1 MFTKQE
7 APQATSLSF
16 FLIMARVTVLVRLGP
31 EAPVDPFEMSD
42 VEYRQM
48 VEAIEPERVFDEIDE
63 ELSGIHRAFVRYI
76 VPKHESRTTLDAF
89 ANELEYDHAH
99 RIYREETGIDYG
111 VRFDR
116 DELNLARSGLLFG
129 RPLLYSFET
138 PLSEPALRAAKF
150 VHLVI
155 SKLRHGEKAAG
166 DGPSVRLL
174 LGCLE
179 VAEMFSKAGIYQCFN
194 YEDFVFEP

>member
-1 MFTKQE
+1 
-7 APQATSLSF
+7 
-16 FLIMARVTVLVRLGP
+16 
-31 EAPVDPFEMSD
+31 MSD
-42 VEYRQM
+42 AEYRQM
-48 VEAIEPERVFDEIDE
+48 VEAIEPERAFDEIDE

-89 ANELEYDHAH
+89 ANELEYNDAH
-99 RIYREETGIDYG
+99 RIYREEFGTDYG

-129 RPLLYSFET
+129 QPLLNSCGT
-138 PLSEPALRAAKF
+138 ALSEPTLRAAKF

-166 DGPSVRLL
+166 VGPSMRLL
-174 LGCLE
+174 DGCLE
-179 VAEMFSKAGIYQCFN
+179 VAEMFEKAGIFQCFD
-194 YEDFVFEP
+194 YKDFVFCVPTYSRVIQ